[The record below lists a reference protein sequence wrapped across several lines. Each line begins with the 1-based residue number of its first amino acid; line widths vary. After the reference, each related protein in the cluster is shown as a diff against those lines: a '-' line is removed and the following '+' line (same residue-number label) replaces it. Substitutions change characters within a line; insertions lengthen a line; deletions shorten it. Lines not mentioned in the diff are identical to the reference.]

1 MVACS
6 SAFGFRTYRGCHSPC
21 CYPPQSAEATTLN
34 VTHLLGVRC
43 FALLLCLQRPHLLS
57 FSSRRA
63 PPFSVLPPNL
73 RARLAS
79 KKKKKKKAKDDK
91 KKRYFRHNSFSPSL
105 LGAGYAV
112 SLQHIITGPVPHLS
126 LPCDEFCR
134 VQHSSFTFA
143 CLGLSQTGKIS
154 LRGTDFVQICTPLG
168 ALPRRYLSPAIFFFF
183 LKFCFMEISA

>member
-1 MVACS
+1 MLLPTTISRSNNVKCNPPA
-6 SAFGFRTYRGCHSPC
+6 RG
-21 CYPPQSAEATTLN
+21 A
-34 VTHLLGVRC
+34 
-43 FALLLCLQRPHLLS
+43 LLCLAALPTTAPFVVIFFPPR
-57 FSSRRA
+57 
-63 PPFSVLPPNL
+63 PPFLGLTSE
-73 RARLAS
+73 S
-79 KKKKKKKAKDDK
+79 KGQAGQQKKKKKKAKDDK

-183 LKFCFMEISA
+183 FLKFCFMEISA

>member
-1 MVACS
+1 MLLPTTISRSNNVKCNPPA
-6 SAFGFRTYRGCHSPC
+6 RG
-21 CYPPQSAEATTLN
+21 A
-34 VTHLLGVRC
+34 
-43 FALLLCLQRPHLLS
+43 LLCLAALPTTAPFVVIFFPPR
-57 FSSRRA
+57 
-63 PPFSVLPPNL
+63 PPFLGLTSESKGQ
-73 RARLAS
+73 AGQQ
-79 KKKKKKKAKDDK
+79 KKKKRKPKMIKK

-168 ALPRRYLSPAIFFFF
+168 ALPRRYLSPAIFF
-183 LKFCFMEISA
+183 